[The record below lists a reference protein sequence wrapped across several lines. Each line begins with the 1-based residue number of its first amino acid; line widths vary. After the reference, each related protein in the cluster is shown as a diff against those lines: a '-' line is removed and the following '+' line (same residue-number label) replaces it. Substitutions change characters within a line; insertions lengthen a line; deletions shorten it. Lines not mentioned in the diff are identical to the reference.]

1 MSADESPTG
10 GGGSSGAVHG
20 AGDPDAK
27 GLPAGVTLQAL
38 ADRVYRM
45 MMRDVR
51 LERARGA
58 SGWSRGGG

>member
-1 MSADESPTG
+1 MSAEE
-10 GGGSSGAVHG
+10 SGASGSPGPPRG
-20 AGDPDAK
+20 AGAAGDAE

>member
-1 MSADESPTG
+1 MSAEESAASGNP
-10 GGGSSGAVHG
+10 GSAHG
-20 AGDPDAK
+20 AGATGDAE
-27 GLPAGVTLQAL
+27 GLPAGVSLQAL